1 MDKRIVIRIISNY
14 KNGLSLW
21 NIDDLNKLKVKDKY
35 QGILDNLKQ
44 NRTIVLTCSVEGPF
58 KGVEICNS
66 DNLFQNPIYNNFCIK
81 FIIQRHINY
90 VFHNDIIYALHFYEF
105 IDNMYN
111 HNKNENL
118 KLENKYDKKFN
129 DLFENTSDIIKEL
142 KKDLDIKNEKI
153 RELET
158 KVHYLELQTDKKVKY
173 NYNEIKQKNKSLNNE
188 FKRVAK
194 LMKL

>member
-1 MDKRIVIRIISNY
+1 MDERIEIRIIYNY
-14 KNGLSLW
+14 KDHWQLW
-21 NIDDLNKLKVKDKY
+21 NIDDLNKLTVKDKY
-35 QGILDNLKQ
+35 QGILNNLKE
-44 NRTIVLTCSVEGPF
+44 NRTIVLACSVEGPF
-58 KGVEICNS
+58 KGVEISDS
-66 DNLFQNPIYNNFCIK
+66 DNLFQNPIYHNFYRK
-81 FIIQRHINY
+81 FIIQRNIKY
-90 VFHNDIIYALHFYEF
+90 VFRNDIIYALHFYEF

-111 HNKNENL
+111 YNKNENL

-129 DLFENTSDIIKEL
+129 ELFENTSDIIKEL

-173 NYNEIKQKNKSLNNE
+173 NYNEIKQKNKLLNNE